1 MLPTP
6 SWIVLKLRNPAVQRQ
21 SCHPLLHLLNSLIT
35 LYLSLHMNYVY
46 LANAKDRKKT
56 QVLKPFS
63 VSIFPPLR
71 KFDCL
76 TQEVIS
82 NFPDESCLF

>member
-1 MLPTP
+1 M
-6 SWIVLKLRNPAVQRQ
+6 SSIV
-21 SCHPLLHLLNSLIT
+21 HLVNSLIT
-35 LYLSLHMNYVY
+35 LYLSLHMNCRY

>member
-1 MLPTP
+1 MA
-6 SWIVLKLRNPAVQRQ
+6 SVGEDVGERYFKLSVQIYKGYW
-21 SCHPLLHLLNSLIT
+21 NVFF
-35 LYLSLHMNYVY
+35 LSLHMNYVY
-46 LANAKDRKKT
+46 LADAKDRKKT

>member
-1 MLPTP
+1 M
-6 SWIVLKLRNPAVQRQ
+6 SSIVTF
-21 SCHPLLHLLNSLIT
+21 SEFFDYI
-35 LYLSLHMNYVY
+35 LHMNYVY

>member
-1 MLPTP
+1 MLVKGT
-6 SWIVLKLRNPAVQRQ
+6 
-21 SCHPLLHLLNSLIT
+21 LNYQFKYIKGIGMFFF
-35 LYLSLHMNYVY
+35 LSLHMNYVY
-46 LANAKDRKKT
+46 LADAKDRKKT

>member
-1 MLPTP
+1 M
-6 SWIVLKLRNPAVQRQ
+6 SSIVTFSEFFDYIVFIIAHELRLFSQRKRQ
-21 SCHPLLHLLNSLIT
+21 EDLTS
-35 LYLSLHMNYVY
+35 VE
-46 LANAKDRKKT
+46 
-56 QVLKPFS
+56 PFS

>member
-1 MLPTP
+1 M
-6 SWIVLKLRNPAVQRQ
+6 SSIVTFIEFFDYIVFIIAHELRLFGR
-21 SCHPLLHLLNSLIT
+21 
-35 LYLSLHMNYVY
+35 
-46 LANAKDRKKT
+46 RKP
-56 QVLKPFS
+56 KPFS
-63 VSIFPPLR
+63 VSIFPHLR

>member
-6 SWIVLKLRNPAVQRQ
+6 SWIVLKLRNPAVQRY
-21 SCHPLLHLLNSLIT
+21 SCHPLLHLVNSLIT
-35 LYLSLHMNYVY
+35 LYLSLHMNYRY
-46 LANAKDRKKT
+46 LANAKDRK
-56 QVLKPFS
+56 KPFS